1 MEGCGVIAA
10 TSNDCDEVPGS
21 GAGSSAA
28 PLLEEAAPQ
37 LTGQMCL
44 SPAGFLLF
52 LRGFINY
59 AKVRKMPDTFSTLP
73 RTRVLF
79 IY

>member
-1 MEGCGVIAA
+1 MVWQGVQLL
-10 TSNDCDEVPGS
+10 
-21 GAGSSAA
+21 
-28 PLLEEAAPQ
+28 PLLEEATPVV
-37 LTGQMCL
+37 TGQMCL